1 MRERFAFTIRDE
13 GEKRGRPD
21 HDPDGLVLE
30 AWAQGFMVGTLV
42 FMAAIT
48 IANMRR
54 RMLLH
59 KLILA
64 ELLLGIG
71 HGTFIFF
78 HEPVYGW
85 YLSCTA
91 IGLNMSWT
99 LHNIIAWLK
108 NRPFMSRRVSM
119 IYIGTVILAQP
130 YWVLEIYANFAF
142 FNNINDLFLRT
153 RPWEPLF
160 RDPWWI
166 YTTCNLF
173 WVIKSQYDFGI
184 SELLRNGPR
193 FGIMLIAMC
202 ISIIFIIF
210 DTLSVLRVLK
220 GALPTGI
227 NPFWKLSFVFK
238 CLCDAVVLDDFKT
251 ALDRLR
257 DYWLAKNGVEVE
269 GTERQSKSNAA
280 ATPVN
285 RSRFW
290 RNSAGIIEPL
300 ELKRQQKDDTN
311 CSSSGLSQE
320 NQVTPF
326 GHL

>member
-64 ELLLGIG
+64 EDPPLGAS
-71 HGTFIFF
+71 F
-78 HEPVYGW
+78 P
-85 YLSCTA
+85 
-91 IGLNMSWT
+91 
-99 LHNIIAWLK
+99 
-108 NRPFMSRRVSM
+108 
-119 IYIGTVILAQP
+119 
-130 YWVLEIYANFAF
+130 
-142 FNNINDLFLRT
+142 
-153 RPWEPLF
+153 
-160 RDPWWI
+160 
-166 YTTCNLF
+166 
-173 WVIKSQYDFGI
+173 YDFGI